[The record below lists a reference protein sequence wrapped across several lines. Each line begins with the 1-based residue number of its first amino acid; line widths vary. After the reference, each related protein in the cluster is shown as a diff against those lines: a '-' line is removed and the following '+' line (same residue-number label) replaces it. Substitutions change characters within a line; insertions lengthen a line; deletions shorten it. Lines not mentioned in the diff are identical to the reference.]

1 MAKKQQPMRKMS
13 IADAVSE
20 AHGELQGLAEEMRSW
35 AFNLEEKFS
44 STDKYA
50 RVSEAADTLEGLE
63 EPQCPEWAA
72 TVEVEFM
79 ELPQRKKGYSR
90 ADRCGQ
96 ACYIL
101 DQCIQVCQELAL
113 ANEIDAGEKTSEE
126 KDEAE
131 QLADDLENMKSEAEG
146 VEFPGMYG

>member
-35 AFNLEEKFS
+35 ADNLEEKFS

-50 RVSEAADTLEGLE
+50 RVSEAADTLEGFE
-63 EPQCPEWAA
+63 EPQCPEWAS

-79 ELPQRKKGYSR
+79 DLPPKRRGYSR

-101 DQCIQVCQELAL
+101 DQCIQECQEMA
-113 ANEIDAGEKTSEE
+113 EKTGEDEAAST
-126 KDEAE
+126 KRDEAE
-131 QLADDLENMKSEAEG
+131 QLADNLENMKSEAEG